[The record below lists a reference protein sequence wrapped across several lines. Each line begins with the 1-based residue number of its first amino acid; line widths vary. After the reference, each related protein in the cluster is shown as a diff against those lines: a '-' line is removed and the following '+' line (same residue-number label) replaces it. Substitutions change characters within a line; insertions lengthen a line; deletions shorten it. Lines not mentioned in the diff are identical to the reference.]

1 MRRVWKRTGP
11 WAKVTTAVVVLA
23 LAGLGVWWF
32 GFRGDGAAAAT
43 PITRTVQASTT
54 TMEKTVSATGTV
66 SPTVEDDVS
75 FAVSGTVTG
84 VSVTQGQTVTAGQVL
99 GTLDTLPLQAADLQA
114 KSNLAS
120 AQATLSNAQ
129 AAADGSAASNAK
141 IAAAQSQVQVA
152 QASVTTA
159 DANLAATTLTAPVS
173 GLLTSVNVQVGN
185 AVTGA
190 ATTSASSSSQSTA
203 SPSQNSFGGGGG
215 GNNSN
220 SNSSSSSSS
229 SAPFVIVGTD
239 AWQVDVTVSDTDI
252 ANVKAGDQAEVTIQN
267 ATGTIYGTVGAI
279 GLLSTSSSGVAGY
292 PVTIDVTPGQS
303 GLHDGESATARI
315 IYSKR
320 TNVLAVP
327 SFAVRTDA
335 SGNSVVTKVDAE
347 GKQTQVTVK
356 TGETSGQ
363 MTEITSG
370 LAAGD
375 SVVLQVFTPGSTGNR
390 NRTGQNGQRGEGGF
404 GQFPGG
410 GQFFQGGGGGQGGG
424 GQGGGNFGN
433 RTGNGQGGGRG

>member
-23 LAGLGVWWF
+23 LAGFGVWWF
-32 GFRGDGAAAAT
+32 GFRGDDAAAAT
-43 PITRTVQASTT
+43 PVTRTVQASTT
-54 TMEKTVSATGTV
+54 TMEKTVSGTGTV
-66 SPTVEDDVS
+66 SPAVEDDVS

-99 GTLDTLPLQAADLQA
+99 GTLDTLPLQAADLKA
-114 KSNLAS
+114 KSDLAS

-129 AAADGSAASNAK
+129 AASDGSAASSAK

-152 QASVTTA
+152 QAAVTAA

-173 GLLTSVNVQVGN
+173 GLLTSVNVATGD

-190 ATTSASSSSQSTA
+190 ATTSGSSSSSASSSS
-203 SPSQNSFGGGGG
+203 SQGGFGGGGG
-215 GNNSN
+215 GTG
-220 SNSSSSSSS
+220 SSSSSSASS

-239 AWQVDVTVSDTDI
+239 SWQVVVDVSDTDI
-252 ANVKAGDQAEVTIQN
+252 ANVKAGDQAELTIQD
-267 ATGTIYGTVGAI
+267 ATDTLYGTVATI
-279 GLLSTSSSGVAGY
+279 GLLSTSSSGVAAY
-292 PVTIDVTPGQS
+292 PVTIAVTPGQS
-303 GLHDGESATARI
+303 GLHDGESATVKI

-320 TNVLAVP
+320 TDVLAVP
-327 SFAVRTDA
+327 SLAVTTDA
-335 SGNSVVTKVDAE
+335 NGNSVVTKVDAA
-347 GKQTQVTVK
+347 GKQTKVVVK

-370 LAAGD
+370 LQSGD
-375 SVVLQVFTPGSTGNR
+375 SVVLQIFTPGTGGA

-404 GQFPGG
+404 GGQFPGG
-410 GQFFQGGGGGQGGG
+410 GGFRNFQGGG
-424 GQGGGNFGN
+424 GQGGGA
-433 RTGNGQGGGRG
+433 TGQGGTRG

>member
-32 GFRGDGAAAAT
+32 GFRGDNAAAAT
-43 PITRTVQASTT
+43 PLTRTVQAATT
-54 TMEKTVSATGTV
+54 TMEKAVSATGTV
-66 SPTVEDDVS
+66 APTVEDDVN

-84 VSVTQGQTVTAGQVL
+84 VSVTQGQTVTAGQAL
-99 GTLDTLPLQAADLQA
+99 GTLDALPLQAADLQA
-114 KSNLAS
+114 KSDLAS

-129 AAADGSAASNAK
+129 TASNGSAASAAK
-141 IAAAQSQVQVA
+141 IAAAQSQVAVA
-152 QASVTTA
+152 QAAVTTA
-159 DANLAATTLTAPVS
+159 DANLAAATLTAPVS
-173 GLLTSVNVQVGN
+173 GLLTSVNVQVGS
-185 AVTGA
+185 AVTGSS
-190 ATTSASSSSQSTA
+190 TTSARSSSSSSQS
-203 SPSQNSFGGGGG
+203 SQSQGGFGGGGG
-215 GNNSN
+215 GNNS
-220 SNSSSSSSS
+220 SSSPSSSSSSAS

-239 AWQVDVTVSDTDI
+239 AWEVDVTVTDTDI
-252 ANVKAGDQAEVTIQN
+252 ANVKVGQQAEVTIQN
-267 ATGTIYGTVGAI
+267 ATDTIYGTVGTI

-327 SFAVRTDA
+327 SFAVRTDG
-335 SGNSVVTKVDAE
+335 SGNSVVTKVDAA
-347 GKQTQVTVK
+347 GKQQQVVVK

-375 SVVLQVFTPGSTGNR
+375 SVVLQIFTPGARTG
-390 NRTGQNGQRGEGGF
+390 NRTGQNGNRGQNGF
-404 GQFPGG
+404 NGQFPGG
-410 GQFFQGGGGGQGGG
+410 FYGGGGQGGG
-424 GQGGGNFGN
+424 RNGGGQGGFQGGGN
-433 RTGNGQGGGRG
+433 RG